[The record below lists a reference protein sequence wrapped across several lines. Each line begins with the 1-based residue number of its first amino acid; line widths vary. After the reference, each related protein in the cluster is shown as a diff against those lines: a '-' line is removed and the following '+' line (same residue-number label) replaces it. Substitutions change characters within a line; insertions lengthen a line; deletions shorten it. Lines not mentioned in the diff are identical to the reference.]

1 MGFKDS
7 YSLENRTRE
16 CKRILLKYPERI
28 PIICE
33 KNNTF
38 NVDCPEID
46 KNKYLVPN
54 DLSVAQ
60 FMFVIRK
67 RMKVKPEVALFLFVR
82 GNIPAGSAHMCD
94 IYDLYKDTDGYLYI
108 TYSFENTF
116 G

>member
-7 YSLENRTRE
+7 HSLENRTRE

-46 KNKYLVPN
+46 KNKYKWN
-54 DLSVAQ
+54 
-60 FMFVIRK
+60 
-67 RMKVKPEVALFLFVR
+67 
-82 GNIPAGSAHMCD
+82 
-94 IYDLYKDTDGYLYI
+94 
-108 TYSFENTF
+108 
-116 G
+116 